1 VSERWK
7 ASFGQGHHSS
17 SSDFLTLLWVGD
29 PPLGLGPDP
38 HELVRRV
45 GQNVSHKTFNLAAEN
60 NDAQILPTPDRR
72 GE

>member
-1 VSERWK
+1 MGER
-7 ASFGQGHHSS
+7 AMEGILRSRPSFEQLG
-17 SSDFLTLLWVGD
+17 LLD